1 MPRFSVILPAYNV
14 SAHLGACLDGLTR
27 MKVGPDMMEIIV
39 VDNNSTDDTVA
50 IARSF
55 PGVRLLHEP
64 EQSSYAARNL
74 GVRESSGEYL
84 AFLDPDCRPEP
95 NWLTAL
101 DESFQH
107 EGTHVVLGRRS
118 YGDSWPLSLA
128 CDYEAE
134 KIAWIVERRI
144 PELYYGYTN
153 NMGLRRSTFEQLG
166 PFQIRARGADTM
178 LVRKVVDT
186 LGCDAVRYE
195 PEMLVRHLE
204 MRTIGDY
211 LGKRAVYGGSNER
224 IAREI
229 TFRPL
234 RNGERWAIYRRTLG
248 SAKSL
253 LGALALLAVLV
264 VGAVVYERARKRVA

>member
-14 SAHLGACLDGLTR
+14 SAHLGACLDGLARLKIERDTL
-27 MKVGPDMMEIIV
+27 EILV
-39 VDNNSTDDTVA
+39 VDNNSTDDTAA

-64 EQSSYAARNL
+64 VQSSYAARNL
-74 GVRESSGEYL
+74 GVRESTGEYL

-95 NWLTAL
+95 DWLTAL
-101 DESFQH
+101 GRSLQH
-107 EGTHVVLGRRS
+107 EGAHVVLGRRS
-118 YGDSWPLSLA
+118 YGDSWPLSLV

-134 KIAWIVERRI
+134 KVAWIVEQRI

-153 NMGLRRSTFEQLG
+153 NMGVRRSTFERLG
-166 PFQIRARGADTM
+166 PFQIRERGADTM
-178 LVRKVVDT
+178 LVRKVVDA

-204 MRTIGDY
+204 MNTIADY
-211 LGKRAVYGGSNER
+211 LDKRAVYGGSNER

-234 RNGERWAIYRRTLG
+234 RNGERWAIYRRTLR

-253 LGALALLAVLV
+253 VGAVVLLALLV
-264 VGAVVYERARKRVA
+264 VGALIYDRARKRVA

>member
-14 SAHLGACLDGLTR
+14 SAHLGACLDGLSR
-27 MKVGPDMMEIIV
+27 MQVEPGAVEILV
-39 VDNNSTDDTVA
+39 VDNNSTDDSVA
-50 IARSF
+50 IASGF
-55 PGVRLLHEP
+55 PGVRVLHEP
-64 EQSSYAARNL
+64 VQSSYAARNL
-74 GVRESSGEYL
+74 GVRESTGEYL

-95 NWLTAL
+95 QWLDAL
-101 DESFQH
+101 YAGLQH

-128 CDYEAE
+128 CAYEAE

-153 NMGLRRSTFEQLG
+153 NMGMRRSTFEQLG

-178 LVRKVVDT
+178 LVRRIVDA

-204 MRTIGDY
+204 MRTIADY
-211 LGKRAVYGGSNER
+211 LQKRAVYGGSNER
-224 IAREI
+224 VAREI
-229 TFRPL
+229 AFRPL
-234 RNGERWAIYRRTLG
+234 RSAERWAIYRRTLG
-248 SAKSL
+248 SGTSL
-253 LGALALLAVLV
+253 VGAAALLALLVA
-264 VGAVVYERARKRVA
+264 GAFIYEWARRRVA